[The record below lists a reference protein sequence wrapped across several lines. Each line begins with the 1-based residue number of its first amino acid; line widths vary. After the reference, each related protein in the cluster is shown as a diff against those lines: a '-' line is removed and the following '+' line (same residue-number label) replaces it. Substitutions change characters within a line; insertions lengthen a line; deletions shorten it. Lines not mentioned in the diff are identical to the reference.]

1 MERKGFGEGDG
12 SHIAVHERPDIGRL
26 AALCC
31 WEHLQPLTKYAIYAQ
46 NEQVHVAAW
55 PSFSMYEPFAHALG
69 RETNNAISKVYS
81 VEGPRVMLASC
92 AVISQEMVDEMCDT
106 EDK

>member
-1 MERKGFGEGDG
+1 MFGEGDG

-31 WEHLQPLTKYAIYAQ
+31 WEHLQPLTKYAMYAQ
-46 NEQVHVAAW
+46 NKQVHVAAW

-69 RETNNAISKVYS
+69 WETNNAISKVYS
-81 VEGPRVMLASC
+81 VEGPRVMLAPC

>member
-1 MERKGFGEGDG
+1 MFGEGDG

-46 NEQVHVAAW
+46 NEQVHRCVAELLDVRAVR
-55 PSFSMYEPFAHALG
+55 PCA
-69 RETNNAISKVYS
+69 
-81 VEGPRVMLASC
+81 RVGN
-92 AVISQEMVDEMCDT
+92 E
-106 EDK
+106 

>member
-1 MERKGFGEGDG
+1 M
-12 SHIAVHERPDIGRL
+12 
-26 AALCC
+26 
-31 WEHLQPLTKYAIYAQ
+31 YAQ
-46 NEQVHVAAW
+46 NEQVHVAAS

-69 RETNNAISKVYS
+69 WETNNAISKVYS
-81 VEGPRVMLASC
+81 VEGPRVMLAPC